1 MLLQTRLLF
10 IEDSE
15 PDFRLMTATLSRA
28 GLAHES
34 HRACDLDTI
43 RATIASGI
51 DALICDYAVPGLD
64 IRQLLG
70 WVRRDHPDL
79 PLLIVSGQY
88 GEEAVVEAMRAGAD
102 DYVMKD
108 NLRRLPHALERA
120 LREADSRRLQRQTET
135 ALASVHAQVQAIVD
149 AAPIALVALDAA
161 ARVTL
166 WSPGTESLTGWP
178 ASRMQ
183 GQVLT
188 LGDPDTDQRLG
199 SLIQRALQGESL
211 RDEAIEWRDPR
222 DSTEQGLRVLRAS
235 LCPLPGIDDAGCV
248 LALVEVS
255 DLARARAELERSERL
270 LRDLSQHAENLREQE
285 RSEMAR
291 EIHDDLGALVIRI
304 RAELSL
310 ARRQAPELLQGHL
323 REAETLVES
332 LGGAISRIARSL
344 RPPVLDFGIVPAIE
358 WQASDFQQRSGIQ
371 VEMHSN
377 LEQIQLD
384 LPRSSAL
391 FRIFQEALTNVFKH
405 ARASRVRVELFADDA
420 TVSLEIEDDGV
431 GLPPGALARNE
442 SFGLRGMME
451 RVRGLG
457 GWMDVHSP
465 GGRGT
470 TLMISIPRHDVV
482 SIEGETR

>member
-10 IEDSE
+10 VEDSE
-15 PDFRLMTATLSRA
+15 ADFRLMTVMLTRA

-34 HRACDLDTI
+34 QRACGI
-43 RATIASGI
+43 REIEHALAAGI

-64 IRQLLG
+64 IRQLVAHL
-70 WVRRDHPDL
+70 RRAHPYL
-79 PLLIVSGQY
+79 PVLIVSGQY

-120 LREADSRRLQRQTET
+120 LREADSRRLQHQTEN

-149 AAPIALVALDAA
+149 AAPIALVALDAS
-161 ARVTL
+161 ARITL
-166 WSPGTESLTGWP
+166 WSPGTEALTGWP
-178 ASRMQ
+178 ASRML
-183 GQVLT
+183 GQTLT
-188 LGDPDTDQRLG
+188 LGDEKADRRLAELVDQ
-199 SLIQRALQGESL
+199 ALTGQSL
-211 RDEAIEWRDPR
+211 RDEPLELCDAAGGETTRI
-222 DSTEQGLRVLRAS
+222 RVLRAS
-235 LCPLPGIDDAGCV
+235 VCPLPGPESAGCV

-255 DLARARAELERSERL
+255 DLARARSELERSEQL
-270 LRDLSQHAENLREQE
+270 LRELSQHAENLREQE
-285 RSEMAR
+285 RGDMAR

-310 ARRQAPELLQGHL
+310 ARRQADAAGQRHL
-323 REAETLVES
+323 REAEALVES

-358 WQASDFQQRSGIQ
+358 WQATDFEQRSGIH

-377 LEQIQLD
+377 VEQIQLD

-405 ARASRVRVELFADDA
+405 AKATRVRVELFADEA
-420 TVSLEIEDDGV
+420 TVSLEVEDDGI
-431 GLPPGALARNE
+431 GLPVGALARTE

-470 TLMISIPRHDVV
+470 TLMISLPRHGLERT
-482 SIEGETR
+482 EGDDE